1 MKICGIIA
9 EYNPFHKG
17 HAYHLQKTREQT
29 GAQAIVCVMSGS
41 FTQRGEPAFLDKW
54 IRAEAALACGAD
66 IVVEL
71 PVLGALQS
79 AEGFAASG
87 VRILNGIGAQMISF
101 GCETGDVAL
110 LQKAAKVFAQEPPE
124 YKKCLRQYLD
134 DGASFPA
141 ARAHAA
147 AQTLQ
152 LNEAEHALISGS
164 NAILAIEYLKALI
177 KTSSA
182 MQPVVI
188 ERKGSAYNEQTLQ
201 GPYSSATAIRREV
214 ESYGFCPTLKDYMP
228 EEAYAVFERHIS
240 CGALPVGMESIS
252 DMIMY
257 ALRMGGASYIRSL
270 YDTGEGLEN
279 RIYTAAKQMT
289 AAADLLNAVKT
300 RRYTLTRLSRILMY
314 ALLGIT
320 KEAVLSFNRQLPH
333 ARVLGIRKGAEAAL
347 AHICAKSAIPVITR
361 PSPAQK
367 ELLRYELLASDIY
380 ALTQKQ
386 KPYHK
391 ARRDLTER
399 FIKF

>member
-1 MKICGIIA
+1 MKICGIIS

-17 HAYHLQKTREQT
+17 HLYHLQKTREQT
-29 GAQAIVCVMSGS
+29 GAEAIVCVMSGN
-41 FTQRGEPAFLDKW
+41 FTQRGEPALLDKW
-54 IRAEAALACGAD
+54 IRAEAVLGCGAD

-101 GCETGDVAL
+101 GCETADIAL
-110 LQKAAKVFAQEPPE
+110 LQRSAKVFAQEPPE
-124 YKKCLRQYLD
+124 YKSNLRRYLD
-134 DGASFPA
+134 EGASFPA
-141 ARAHAA
+141 ARARAA
-147 AQTLQ
+147 AETLE
-152 LNEAEHALISGS
+152 LTGEEYDLISGS

-177 KTSSA
+177 KTGSA
-182 MQPVVI
+182 MQPMVI

-228 EEAYAVFERHIS
+228 EEAYQVFERHIA
-240 CGALPVGMESIS
+240 CGALPVSMESFN
-252 DMIMY
+252 DMILY

-289 AAADLLNAVKT
+289 SASTLLNAVKT

-314 ALLGIT
+314 ALLGVT
-320 KEAVLSFNRQLPH
+320 KEAVLSFNRQLPY

-347 AHICAKSAIPVITR
+347 AHICVQSAIPVIT
-361 PSPAQK
+361 PA
-367 ELLRYELLASDIY
+367 LARAKRAFS
-380 ALTQKQ
+380 L
-386 KPYHK
+386 
-391 ARRDLTER
+391 
-399 FIKF
+399 